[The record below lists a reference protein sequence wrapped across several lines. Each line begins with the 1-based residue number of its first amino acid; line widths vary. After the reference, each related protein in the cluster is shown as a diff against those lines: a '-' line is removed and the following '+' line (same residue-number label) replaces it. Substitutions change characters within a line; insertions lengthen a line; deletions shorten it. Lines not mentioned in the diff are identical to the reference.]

1 MDRVR
6 WYRLD
11 VHSALL
17 RELLRI
23 QSERPRDHEY
33 LTLNDFVGFA
43 AVCGRG
49 TIPTVRSVL
58 FTKLIITTNLRRR
71 RFYLLL
77 AAWFH
82 NIARDT
88 TTICGV
94 TNVSA

>member
-6 WYRLD
+6 YYRLD

-23 QSERPRDHEY
+23 QSERPRDHEH

-43 AVCGRG
+43 AVRGRG

-58 FTKLIITTNLRRR
+58 FTKLIVTCNLRRR
-71 RFYLLL
+71 RFYLPL

-88 TTICGV
+88 TIIRGV
-94 TNVSA
+94 RHVSA